1 MTVRNLLLAS
11 LLLALSFPAAA
22 AGGAQNTEKIEVSID
37 NTAAL
42 QRGAKYFVNYCLS
55 CHSSGYARYQRVG
68 RDLGLTDAMVK
79 ENMIFTDKK
88 IGDLMSV
95 VMPEAD
101 AAEWFGAAPPDLT
114 LVARSRGADWLYGYL
129 KSFYLDPKRPMG
141 VNNLVFQG
149 TAMPHIMW
157 ELQGWQELVET
168 TDANGHTARELRL
181 IKPGTASEEEFDN
194 IARDMV
200 TFLVYLAEP
209 AALERQAVGKWVI
222 LFLLLLLG
230 FSYFLYKEYWK
241 DAH

>member
-1 MTVRNLLLAS
+1 MTVKNLIPALLLLTLS
-11 LLLALSFPAAA
+11 LPLVAAD
-22 AGGAQNTEKIEVSID
+22 GAQNLEKIELSID

-55 CHSSGYARYQRVG
+55 CHSSHYARYQRVG

-79 ENMIFTDKK
+79 KNMIFTDKK

-95 VMPEAD
+95 VMPVAD
-101 AAEWFGAAPPDLT
+101 AARWFGAAPPDLT

-168 TDANGHTARELRL
+168 ADADGHTVKELKL
-181 IKPGTASEEEFDN
+181 TKPGTVSEQEFDN
-194 IARDMV
+194 IVRDMV

-209 AALERQAVGKWVI
+209 AALERQTVGKWVI

-230 FSYFLYKEYWK
+230 VSYFLYKEYWK
-241 DAH
+241 DVR